1 MRFRGIFRSDIMYR
15 NMKHIWP
22 SFGSRIQWLLLP
34 IILAACSTSGSV
46 KPGQVAGEEGV
57 TMAIEF
63 SSSAFEDGAAI
74 PKKYSCDGEDISPA
88 LSWDNIPA
96 GTESLALI
104 MDDPDAPRGTWVH
117 WVVFDIPPESAG
129 FAEDISATADVP
141 GGGKHG
147 NNSWKRMGYG
157 GPCPPGGTHRYF
169 LILYALDTVLGLEP
183 GVTKGVLLRAMEGH
197 VLDQS
202 QLMGT
207 YTR

>member
-1 MRFRGIFRSDIMYR
+1 
-15 NMKHIWP
+15 MKHSWLRLRD
-22 SFGSRIQWLLLP
+22 SIQWLLLVGF
-34 IILAACSTSGSV
+34 LAACSASGGV
-46 KPGQVAGEEGV
+46 EPGQMTGEEGV

-88 LSWDNIPA
+88 LSWDNLPA

-117 WVVFDIPPESAG
+117 WVVYDIPPESAG
-129 FAEDISATADVP
+129 FPEDVPATGEAP
-141 GGGKHG
+141 GGGKQG
-147 NNSWKRMGYG
+147 NNSWKRSGYG

-169 LILYALDTVLGLEP
+169 FKLYALDTVLGLET
-183 GVTKGVLLRAMEGH
+183 GVTKDRLLKAMEGH
-197 VLDQS
+197 VLDQA

-207 YTR
+207 FSR

>member
-1 MRFRGIFRSDIMYR
+1 
-15 NMKHIWP
+15 MKHSWGRFK
-22 SFGSRIQWLLLP
+22 SSIQWLFFMG
-34 IILAACSTSGSV
+34 ILAACSAGGGV
-46 KPGQVAGEEGV
+46 DPAQMAGEEGV

-88 LSWDNIPA
+88 LSWDNLPA

-117 WVVFDIPPESAG
+117 WVVYDIPPESAG
-129 FAEDISATADVP
+129 FLENISATGDAP
-141 GGGKHG
+141 GGGKQG
-147 NNSWKRMGYG
+147 NNSWKRIGYG

-169 LILYALDTVLGLEP
+169 FKLYALDTVLGIEM
-183 GVTKGVLLRAMEGH
+183 GATKEELLKAMEGH
-197 VLDQS
+197 VLDQG

-207 YTR
+207 FSR